1 MTNPVNAVGSPF
13 QPMPMAPSGRHQC
26 VFCLEDIQLGASVC
40 PHCGSN
46 LAPLQAFADKQAAL
60 EERIAV
66 LEAEMTARRPT
77 GAEQWSASEAAS
89 SASAE
94 TAAPSTVTDIK
105 WPHMVDNLLLGLAA
119 LLAAHWLATTLPESN
134 RAVFRLVA
142 LVVALPFG
150 FQFERNSRSSMAGR
164 ILAALAFASTGIL
177 AIGLLDIAL
186 AMGAPQTVNPRDV
199 VASVATIAL
208 SHFAG
213 SALAFCRRCRAERA
227 ASADSARMAASS
239 TTGAGSRVHIE
250 PDRVKGAAEAI
261 KALYEAVTPLAAG
274 AAALWAA
281 LGHHLP

>member
-1 MTNPVNAVGSPF
+1 M
-13 QPMPMAPSGRHQC
+13 
-26 VFCLEDIQLGASVC
+26 FCLEDIQLGASVC

-94 TAAPSTVTDIK
+94 TAAPFTVTDIK

-134 RAVFRLVA
+134 RAVFVLSPSSSRYRSVSNSSAIREAVWLADPRCVS
-142 LVVALPFG
+142 LC
-150 FQFERNSRSSMAGR
+150 EHRNSGR
-164 ILAALAFASTGIL
+164 WPA
-177 AIGLLDIAL
+177 DIAL

-227 ASADSARMAASS
+227 ASANSA
-239 TTGAGSRVHIE
+239 GWLHPPPLG
-250 PDRVKGAAEAI
+250 PDRVCISNEIGSRAQLRQSKRSM
-261 KALYEAVTPLAAG
+261 KP
-274 AAALWAA
+274 
-281 LGHHLP
+281 